1 MIMRGSIFSRLA
13 TLGAFLLLN
22 VGLQGCG
29 GGDDGGPGSTTE
41 AGFDVKLEL
50 RGTNG
55 APSSSFTVGNNIVF
69 AVIITNLSGGAQT
82 LTLPTSQIYDL
93 AVLPE
98 GSATPTWRWS
108 FNRVFQPASTDLT
121 FTSHQSITYLFI
133 WDGVLENGT
142 QLMPGTYD
150 FRAKL
155 AYANY
160 SADWRAND
168 PLAAPVRK
176 VTIQN

>member
-1 MIMRGSIFSRLA
+1 MRGSILSRLSMS
-13 TLGAFLLLN
+13 GVLLLLA
-22 VGLQGCG
+22 LQGCG
-29 GGDDGGPGSTTE
+29 GGDGGGPGSTTE
-41 AGFDVKLEL
+41 NNFKVELEL

-55 APSSSFTVGNNIVF
+55 APGTSFGFGNNIVF

-98 GSATPTWRWS
+98 GSANPNWRWS
-108 FNRVFQPASTDLT
+108 FNQTFQPTTTNLT
-121 FTSHQSITYLFI
+121 FASHQSITYLYI
-133 WDGVLENGT
+133 WNGVLENGT
-142 QLMPGTYD
+142 QIMPGTYD

-160 SADWRAND
+160 ASDWRAD
-168 PLAAPVRK
+168 DELAAPVRK
-176 VTIQN
+176 ITIQN